1 MWTQSPSNSIT
12 SHPPKALL
20 SRKTI
25 LPTKT
30 RVRWLSIQLGGQ
42 TLELENSQHNVPL
55 RLKQNSMNFYSFI
68 VFFFFNPSVIF
79 NLFYVPDTGRKASQI
94 QNHYRPVEVGNIM
107 EFIFKISTLRL

>member
-1 MWTQSPSNSIT
+1 MDTVSKHSIT
-12 SHPPKALL
+12 SQPPKALL

-55 RLKQNSMNFYSFI
+55 WLKQNSMNFYSFI
-68 VFFFFNPSVIF
+68 FFLNPSVIF
-79 NLFYVPDTGRKASQI
+79 NLFYVPDTGRKASRI
-94 QNHYRPVEVGNIM
+94 QNHYRPVEVGNII